1 MKMKFLCSCLLL
13 IVLGLAPLHALA
25 QATSPSPSQQLVRET
40 REAAGEDKTQFKRS
54 VSVQW
59 IAAHTGMSVETAA
72 LVSTLFNFG
81 VIALGIFWLSKKNL
95 PSFFRERTSTIQR
108 AMEEARKASEDAN
121 RRLAEIENRLAK
133 IDTEIG
139 SMRAAAEKE
148 AAEEEQRIKAAAEED
163 ARRIVES
170 VEQEIAAMAKNAR
183 RELTAYA
190 ANLAVSLAK
199 KQIQVD
205 ASTDQALVRGFAQ
218 QLSNGDEPRSKQ

>member
-1 MKMKFLCSCLLL
+1 MKMKFLSSCMLL
-13 IVLGLAPLHALA
+13 IVLGLAPLYALA

-40 REAAGEDKTQFKRS
+40 REATGEDKSQFKRS

-72 LVSTLFNFG
+72 LVSTLINFG

-95 PSFFRERTSTIQR
+95 PSFFRERTATIQN

-133 IDTEIG
+133 LDTEIG

-170 VEQEIAAMAKNAR
+170 VEQEIAAMAKNTR

-190 ANLAVSLAK
+190 ANLAVSMAK